1 MSKHT
6 NFFASARPRL
16 ATIGLAAALP
26 AVCLL
31 APATASAD
39 TFNVV
44 AGNASSLQSALNQA
58 GSHANAGGPDVVSV
72 PAGSYAGSFSY
83 SGDPVQVEGAGQA
96 TTELTASTAMTLF
109 LDAPQST
116 VSNLSI
122 ENTQS
127 GAIGSALW
135 LDQGGTV
142 QDVELIATG
151 NNVYG
156 LRSLGDTAVMGARI
170 VVGSQGDTGLH
181 QGNGGTMTVSR
192 TTIEGSGGSGSAGV
206 KADGSTAKVQVSR
219 LRSHG
224 VPRPLVSSFGGSMTV
239 RDSLLVLP
247 VGVSATALEVGDQN
261 NPANFASKLAADRV
275 TIIGDPAAN
284 QSGARTYANS
294 AGDDFEVRI
303 HDSILSGLAH
313 PLICDFKAGKASATA
328 DWSSL
333 PATGDG
339 SGGGGCTVARTN
351 PVAGAPIF
359 VDAPSGDYHQRHDS
373 PLVDAGD
380 PAPLTAIDDLDGL
393 SRPVGRTDLGAYE
406 YQSVSPP
413 NTVPIAPP
421 SSASDRTPTISLFVR
436 SRLSLAKALRR
447 GVAATVGCSE
457 ACSYR
462 TSLLLD
468 ARTAKR
474 LHISRRV
481 TSGQRTTN
489 LTGVGRRT
497 IRIKLAR
504 RARTALRTVAS
515 VKLIVR
521 ATATDLAGNTSA
533 SRTRR
538 TTLRR

>member
-1 MSKHT
+1 MS
-6 NFFASARPRL
+6 SA
-16 ATIGLAAALP
+16 
-26 AVCLL
+26 
-31 APATASAD
+31 APC
-39 TFNVV
+39 
-44 AGNASSLQSALNQA
+44 GSSK
-58 GSHANAGGPDVVSV
+58 
-72 PAGSYAGSFSY
+72 
-83 SGDPVQVEGAGQA
+83 
-96 TTELTASTAMTLF
+96 
-109 LDAPQST
+109 
-116 VSNLSI
+116 
-122 ENTQS
+122 
-127 GAIGSALW
+127 
-135 LDQGGTV
+135 GGTV
-142 QDVELIATG
+142 RDVELIATG

-156 LRSLGDTAVMGARI
+156 LRSQADTAVMGARI

-181 QGNGGTMTVSR
+181 QGNGGTMTISR

-206 KADGSTAKVQVSR
+206 KADGSTAKVQASR

-247 VGVSATALEVGDQN
+247 VGVSATALEVGDHN
-261 NPANFASKLAADRV
+261 NSANFASKLAADRV

-284 QSGARTYANS
+284 QSGARTFANS

-303 HDSILSGLAH
+303 HDSILSGITH
-313 PLICDFKAGKASATA
+313 PLNCDFKAGKGSVTA

-339 SGGGGCTVARTN
+339 SGGAGCTVARTN
-351 PVAGAPIF
+351 PVAGTPIF
-359 VDAPSGDYHQRHDS
+359 VDAPGGDYHQRHDS

-406 YQSVSPP
+406 YQRQSVSSPT
-413 NTVPIAPP
+413 TVTTAPP
-421 SSASDRTPTISLFVR
+421 SSVSDRTPTISLFVR

-447 GVAATVGCSE
+447 GIAATVGCSE
-457 ACSYR
+457 ACRYR

-481 TSGQRTTN
+481 TSRQRTTN

-504 RARTALRTVAS
+504 RARTALRNVAR

-521 ATATDLAGNTSA
+521 ATATDLTGNTSA